1 MGSERIDCVHWEEL
15 KALWGGSAATVAII
29 NAVIS
34 TQAGQD
40 EEDFG
45 SEEEVISA
53 NEEEDVIE
61 TPCDKESEEPMEKPK
76 SLYPTPTFV
85 DNKRKNMEMSLS
97 ASQRDQVCLNMEKK
111 ELKLK
116 QNIVDQ
122 LATATRESNN
132 AIEKISQSIE
142 SVGKSI
148 SDGLFAL
155 AGALKGPPTP
165 FQVQQPYPQQQQY
178 FYQPPTQPPVPHYNT
193 PSSSSSSFGSPQNE
207 NSMTYE
213 NL

>member
-1 MGSERIDCVHWEEL
+1 MA
-15 KALWGGSAATVAII
+15 K
-29 NAVIS
+29 
-34 TQAGQD
+34 Q
-40 EEDFG
+40 
-45 SEEEVISA
+45 
-53 NEEEDVIE
+53 
-61 TPCDKESEEPMEKPK
+61 
-76 SLYPTPTFV
+76 
-85 DNKRKNMEMSLS
+85 
-97 ASQRDQVCLNMEKK
+97 

-132 AIEKISQSIE
+132 AIVKISQSIE
-142 SVGKSI
+142 SVRKSI

-165 FQVQQPYPQQQQY
+165 FQVQQPYLQQQY
-178 FYQPPTQPPVPHYNT
+178 FYQPPTQPLVPHHNT